1 MPATVVF
8 CWLFAST
15 TGHPLIGH
23 PCIPCQGI
31 TMRKHAA
38 RRRAIV
44 NVLKDARAQARI
56 SQRALSEKLGE
67 ASTYIHEVE
76 TGQHGVR
83 TEEFIAIAEALD
95 VDPVELL
102 GRV

>member
-1 MPATVVF
+1 
-8 CWLFAST
+8 
-15 TGHPLIGH
+15 
-23 PCIPCQGI
+23 
-31 TMRKHAA
+31 MRKHAA

-44 NVLKDARAQARI
+44 NVLRDAREQARI

-67 ASTYIHEVE
+67 AVTYMHEVE

-95 VDPVELL
+95 LDPVELL
-102 GRV
+102 SRVLRRK

>member
-1 MPATVVF
+1 
-8 CWLFAST
+8 
-15 TGHPLIGH
+15 
-23 PCIPCQGI
+23 
-31 TMRKHAA
+31 MRKHTA

-44 NVLKDARAQARI
+44 SVLTEARGEAGL

-67 ASTYIHEVE
+67 AVTYVHEVE

-95 VDPVELL
+95 IDPLELL
-102 GRV
+102 SRVLRRKT